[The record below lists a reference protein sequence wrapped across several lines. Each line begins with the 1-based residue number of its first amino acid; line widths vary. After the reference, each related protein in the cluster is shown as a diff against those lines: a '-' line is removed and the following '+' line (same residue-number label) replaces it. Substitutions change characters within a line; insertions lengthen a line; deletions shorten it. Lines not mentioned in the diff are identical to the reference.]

1 MRHLALTNP
10 GDPIATGQ
18 EDEFMFGPDLLAAP
32 VVTPGSTS
40 RQVYA
45 RRTLDRLLAR
55 GELPVRPRVAGD
67 EEGAIAGGRS
77 VTVPAPLAELPLMV
91 RARCRAAAA
100 DRHRRHARPLR
111 R

>member
-40 RQVYA
+40 RQVY
-45 RRTLDRLLAR
+45 
-55 GELPVRPRVAGD
+55 LPAGRWID
-67 EEGAIAGGRS
+67 FWRAVNYRSGPGRW
-77 VTVPAPLAELPLMV
+77 
-91 RARCRAAAA
+91 R
-100 DRHRRHARPLR
+100 
-111 R
+111 